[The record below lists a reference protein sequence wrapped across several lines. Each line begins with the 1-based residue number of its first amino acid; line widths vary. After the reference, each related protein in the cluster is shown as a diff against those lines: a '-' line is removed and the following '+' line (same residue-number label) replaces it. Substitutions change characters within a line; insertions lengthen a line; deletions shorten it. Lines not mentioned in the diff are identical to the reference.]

1 MCWMISVL
9 RSVGSFVKSRVVVC
23 GAIVVAVVMEE
34 LEALGSGDSGSGVA
48 GSGVAGGVAIVSPAM
63 QSDRCRWGRLDKLRL
78 AALKGQTGKHVR
90 QHVYNGLSLTLCACR
105 PTSNHETWGGRAAPH

>member
-1 MCWMISVL
+1 MND
-9 RSVGSFVKSRVVVC
+9 VGV
-23 GAIVVAVVMEE
+23 GG
-34 LEALGSGDSGSGVA
+34 LALGQRPGMNFFFGADCLVGGVV
-48 GSGVAGGVAIVSPAM
+48 GVEGGVAGGVAIVSPAM